1 MNEVPSSIPTTI
13 NEHGENINYQL
24 GNDTKMD
31 HIWLDILR
39 YLFAWLWGEVWVG
52 QKNIHVSAGLC
63 PYGNKEQR
71 PTD

>member
-1 MNEVPSSIPTTI
+1 MILP
-13 NEHGENINYQL
+13 HC
-24 GNDTKMD
+24 KMD

-63 PYGNKEQR
+63 PYDNKEQR